1 MADTFTCDNCGR
13 EFPKDQ
19 MKEVKKADSD
29 QVLKVDPEC
38 LDKLMNEGG
47 QVYGVEGEEK
57 RRAAYIAE
65 GSGDAP
71 DEPATGRRGE

>member
-13 EFPKDQ
+13 EFPAEQ
-19 MKEVKKADSD
+19 MKEVKKGDSD
-29 QVLKVDPEC
+29 TVLQVDPEC

-47 QVYGVEGEEK
+47 QVYGVAGEDK

-65 GSGDAP
+65 EPGDAP
-71 DEPATGRRGE
+71 DEPATGRRE

>member
-13 EFPKDQ
+13 EFSSDQ
-19 MKEVKKADSD
+19 MKEVKKGDSD
-29 QVLKVDPEC
+29 NLLKVDPGC

-47 QVYGVEGEEK
+47 HVYGVEGEEK
-57 RRAAYIAE
+57 RRAAYIAD
-65 GSGDAP
+65 GPQDAP